1 MRYGIPYK
9 GCKSKYAEQ
18 ILSYIPSADNFYDL
32 FCGGGAITHCAL
44 LQNRWKNYIM
54 NDIDE
59 GLSQLFV
66 DAVNGKYKNEKR
78 WISREEFFKLK
89 DTDAYVRYIWSFGN
103 NGRDYM
109 FSREIEETKR
119 LGHHA
124 VVFGD
129 IEPLEKLLNIDL
141 SFLLKI
147 DDLSERRKTFCRA
160 MKKSNES
167 EIVQRSQ
174 PLQQLEC
181 LARLQQLQRL
191 QQLEQDYR
199 TVNILPNS
207 VIYCDIPYKG
217 TDGYS
222 NTSKK
227 NNFDY
232 EAFYDWCERQTNPV
246 FISEYSMPDD
256 RFECIME
263 IETRSTLSSTNN
275 AKKSVERLFIPR
287 NNRFNKIRCKHLFLY
302 KRSKYDNSRVK
313 KANCH

>member
-119 LGHHA
+119 LGHNA

-160 MKKSNES
+160 MKKLNES
-167 EIVQRSQ
+167 EILQRSQ
-174 PLQQLEC
+174 PLEQLEC
-181 LARLQQLQRL
+181 LIRLQELQQLQRL
-191 QQLEQDYR
+191 QQDYR

-217 TDGYS
+217 TNGYS

-256 RFECIME
+256 RFSCIME
-263 IETRSTLSSTNN
+263 IETRSKLSSANK
-275 AKKSVERLFIPR
+275 AKKSVERLFIP
-287 NNRFNKIRCKHLFLY
+287 KSQEDVSIRQLTLF
-302 KRSKYDNSRVK
+302 
-313 KANCH
+313 

>member
-54 NDIDE
+54 NDIDK

-119 LGHHA
+119 LGHNA

-147 DDLSERRKTFCRA
+147 DDLPERRKTFCRA
-160 MKKSNES
+160 MKKLNES
-167 EIVQRSQ
+167 EYLQRNQ
-174 PLQQLEC
+174 ILERLEC

-191 QQLEQDYR
+191 QQLEQLQQDYR

-207 VIYCDIPYKG
+207 VIYCDIPYKSTNAYG
-217 TDGYS
+217 KS
-222 NTSKK
+222 RKPS
-227 NNFDY
+227 FDY
-232 EAFYDWCERQTNPV
+232 EAFYDWCERQTNLV
-246 FISEYSMPDD
+246 FISEYSMPED

-263 IETRSTLSSTNN
+263 IETRSTLSATNK
-275 AKKSVERLFIPR
+275 AKKSVERLFIP
-287 NNRFNKIRCKHLFLY
+287 KSQEDVSIRQLTLF
-302 KRSKYDNSRVK
+302 
-313 KANCH
+313 

>member
-54 NDIDE
+54 NDIDK

-119 LGHHA
+119 LGHNA

-160 MKKSNES
+160 MKKLNES
-167 EIVQRSQ
+167 EYLQRNQ
-174 PLQQLEC
+174 ILERLEC
-181 LARLQQLQRL
+181 LARLQEL
-191 QQLEQDYR
+191 QQLQQLQQDYR

-207 VIYCDIPYKG
+207 VIYCDIPYKC
-217 TDGYS
+217 TNGYS

-227 NNFDY
+227 NDFDY

-263 IETRSTLSSTNN
+263 IETISTLSSTNN
-275 AKKSVERLFIPR
+275 AKKYVERLFIP
-287 NNRFNKIRCKHLFLY
+287 KSQEDVSIRQLTLF
-302 KRSKYDNSRVK
+302 
-313 KANCH
+313 

>member
-1 MRYGIPYK
+1 MRGFWIFGESGACLMINVKHINYGLPYK
-9 GCKSKYAEQ
+9 GRKSKYCEQ
-18 ILSYIPSADNFYDL
+18 ILSFIPSADNFYDL

-54 NDIDE
+54 NDIE
-59 GLSQLFV
+59 KGLSQLFV

-119 LGHHA
+119 LGHNA

-147 DDLSERRKTFCRA
+147 DDLSERRSTLNRYIRKISGKRF
-160 MKKSNES
+160 E
-167 EIVQRSQ
+167 
-174 PLQQLEC
+174 LE
-181 LARLQQLQRL
+181 RLQQLQ
-191 QQLEQDYR
+191 QDYR

-217 TDGYS
+217 TNVYGKS
-222 NTSKK
+222 GKPS
-227 NNFDY
+227 FDY

-256 RFECIME
+256 RFSCIME
-263 IETRSTLSSTNN
+263 IEARSTLSATNK
-275 AKKSVERLFIPR
+275 AKKSVERLFIP
-287 NNRFNKIRCKHLFLY
+287 KSQEDVSIRQISLF
-302 KRSKYDNSRVK
+302 
-313 KANCH
+313 

>member
-54 NDIDE
+54 NDIDK

-109 FSREIEETKR
+109 FSREIEETKC
-119 LGHHA
+119 LGHNA

-147 DDLSERRKTFCRA
+147 DDLSERRMTLNRYIRKISGKRF
-160 MKKSNES
+160 E
-167 EIVQRSQ
+167 
-174 PLQQLEC
+174 LE
-181 LARLQQLQRL
+181 QLQRL
-191 QQLEQDYR
+191 QQLERLQRLQQLERLQQLQQDYR

-217 TDGYS
+217 TNGYR

-263 IETRSTLSSTNN
+263 IETRSTLCATNN
-275 AKKSVERLFIPR
+275 AKKSVERLFIP
-287 NNRFNKIRCKHLFLY
+287 KSQEDVSIRQLTLF
-302 KRSKYDNSRVK
+302 
-313 KANCH
+313 

>member
-1 MRYGIPYK
+1 MRGFWIFGESGACLMINVKHINYGLPYK
-9 GCKSKYAEQ
+9 GRKSKYCEQ
-18 ILSYIPSADNFYDL
+18 ILSFIPSADNFYDL

-54 NDIDE
+54 NDIE
-59 GLSQLFV
+59 KGLSQLFV

-119 LGHHA
+119 LGHNA

-147 DDLSERRKTFCRA
+147 DDLSERRSTLNRYIRKISGKRF
-160 MKKSNES
+160 E
-167 EIVQRSQ
+167 
-174 PLQQLEC
+174 LE
-181 LARLQQLQRL
+181 RLQQLQ
-191 QQLEQDYR
+191 QDYR

-217 TDGYS
+217 TNVYGKS
-222 NTSKK
+222 GKPI
-227 NNFDY
+227 FDY

-263 IETRSTLSSTNN
+263 IETRSTLSATNK
-275 AKKSVERLFIPR
+275 AKKSVERLFIP
-287 NNRFNKIRCKHLFLY
+287 KSQEDVSIRQISLF
-302 KRSKYDNSRVK
+302 
-313 KANCH
+313 